1 MSELSILELESEH
14 IELLPERETLFL
26 NTFIGIQV
34 NQHAF
39 AVAKFG
45 HTNVAVASNVVVVG

>member
-26 NTFIGIQV
+26 HTFISVHV

-39 AVAKFG
+39 AVAGFG
-45 HTNVAVASNVVVVG
+45 HTNVAVAANVVVIG